1 MNARLSFRK
10 EAGKPTVFT
19 FRRSDGS
26 LTWGKLGNLPIEH
39 DLAHYAVETTL
50 GCKRAF
56 FGLLDQ
62 GFTVDDFELPRDR
75 RPQALLPINLPLEAQ
90 QVEHIVGRLQTE
102 LLCGVNSDFIADL
115 RQTLALNGIGYPA
128 LLTSQTLA
136 DIRALFQDAIRQ
148 WRALEPGGQLDLP
161 LVMP

>member
-1 MNARLSFRK
+1 MNVLLRFRK

-26 LTWGKLGNLPIEH
+26 LTWSKLGNLPIEH

-50 GCKRAF
+50 QCKEAF

-62 GFTVDDFELPRDR
+62 GFTADDFELPREK
-75 RPQALLPINLPLEAQ
+75 RPMALLPVNLPLEAQ

-102 LLCGVNSDFIADL
+102 LLCGLNPDFIADL
-115 RQTLALNGIGYPA
+115 RQTLALNGLAYPEP
-128 LLTSQTLA
+128 LTSQTLA
-136 DIRALFQDAIRQ
+136 DIRVMFLDLICRWQALA
-148 WRALEPGGQLDLP
+148 PGGQLDLP
-161 LVMP
+161 LAMP